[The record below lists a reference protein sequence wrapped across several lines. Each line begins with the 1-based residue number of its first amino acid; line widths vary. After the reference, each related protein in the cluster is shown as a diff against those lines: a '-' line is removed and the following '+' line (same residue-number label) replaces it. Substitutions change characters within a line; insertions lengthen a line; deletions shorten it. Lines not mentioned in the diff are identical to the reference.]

1 MLYALLFPDAEVGED
16 VAEDVVG
23 GDAAGDFGE
32 GGDGG
37 ADILGQELLR
47 DARLQ
52 GAECRLDIVVSAAQG
67 LEVAHI
73 RHHDI
78 SPIQAFGIDRFTQS
92 LTQSIDSLAISSRDI
107 DCTLDAS
114 F

>member
-1 MLYALLFPDAEVGED
+1 MCCEGLFPDAEVGED

-32 GGDGG
+32 GGDSG

-73 RHHDI
+73 RHYNFA
-78 SPIQAFGIDRFTQS
+78 PIQPLGVDRV
-92 LTQSIDSLAISSRDI
+92 A
-107 DCTLDAS
+107 
-114 F
+114 